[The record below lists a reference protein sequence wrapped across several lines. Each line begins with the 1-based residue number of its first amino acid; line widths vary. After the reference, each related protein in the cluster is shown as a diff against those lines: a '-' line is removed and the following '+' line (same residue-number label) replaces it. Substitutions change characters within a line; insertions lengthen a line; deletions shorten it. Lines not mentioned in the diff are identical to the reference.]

1 MVNGKP
7 ILELFEPRT
16 YTASCRTLRNALLV
30 DSINLRKTMRIQ
42 GWTWS
47 ARTDSYLYSH
57 SAFHNDDGTQRKPG
71 KHYLSHNTTA
81 SRLDRTGMVARYL
94 L

>member
-42 GWTWS
+42 GGHGLQGQI
-47 ARTDSYLYSH
+47 RTCIPIVPSIMMME
-57 SAFHNDDGTQRKPG
+57 RKE
-71 KHYLSHNTTA
+71 SQENII
-81 SRLDRTGMVARYL
+81 
-94 L
+94 